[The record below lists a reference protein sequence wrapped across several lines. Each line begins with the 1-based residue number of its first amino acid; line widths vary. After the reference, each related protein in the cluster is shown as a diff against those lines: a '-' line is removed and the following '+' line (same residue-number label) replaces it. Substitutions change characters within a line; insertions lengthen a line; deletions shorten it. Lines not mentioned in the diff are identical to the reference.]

1 MWPHRRQPTRLPRP
15 WDSPGK
21 NPVVGCHCLLQYIKV
36 KSESEVAQ
44 SCPTLRNPMNCSLP
58 GSSIHGIF
66 QARVLEWGAITFSI
80 LVLGFLI
87 NTYLFCGSILLIYF
101 ILTTIM
107 MLLSLLPLFLVC
119 LGWDLQCFSQ
129 LSSSVFRTNPKR
141 PQRGLGQQVFC
152 HLRSVSLTDQNG
164 SLVGFLLLTGM
175 LAAVSCHGGPIDCH
189 MFILT
194 YLPFRTWVQY

>member
-1 MWPHRRQPTRLPRP
+1 MNENLVAKKWQIIWRTSLVWSLDYTSVLIQDFCLYLIFNV
-15 WDSPGK
+15 K
-21 NPVVGCHCLLQYIKV
+21 AVNVV
-36 KSESEVAQ
+36 
-44 SCPTLRNPMNCSLP
+44 
-58 GSSIHGIF
+58 
-66 QARVLEWGAITFSI
+66 IT
-80 LVLGFLI
+80 I